1 MQLWTTNSN
10 SSRIELMDRPAFE
23 VVEENKISNANTLI
37 IDKKGLIGIALA
49 KKIKNLSSVV
59 LVSFSLKDLTDVIFV
74 QYKRNIP
81 SIPEGMYSH
90 IFVVY
95 RGEKEILESI
105 DVFIK
110 EAEKSKAKFIFILHL
125 QKNSKNIEYIPS
137 GIE

>member
-59 LVSFSLKDLTDVIFV
+59 LRALTF
-74 QYKRNIP
+74 
-81 SIPEGMYSH
+81 
-90 IFVVY
+90 
-95 RGEKEILESI
+95 L
-105 DVFIK
+105 
-110 EAEKSKAKFIFILHL
+110 
-125 QKNSKNIEYIPS
+125 
-137 GIE
+137 